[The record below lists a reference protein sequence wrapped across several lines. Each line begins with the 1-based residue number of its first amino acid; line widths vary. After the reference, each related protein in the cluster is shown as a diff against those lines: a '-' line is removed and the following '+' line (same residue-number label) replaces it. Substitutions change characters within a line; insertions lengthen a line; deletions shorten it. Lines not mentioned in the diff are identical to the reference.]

1 MGETQAMITLRA
13 VAAGLAC
20 LLAAFGQAPGAA
32 AEETLV
38 LHPATWEGYQEYLK
52 LLRPG
57 AFAVSRDGSVYG
69 YSYCPEA
76 RCKFN
81 SGKKVAISS
90 CEESGGEDCV
100 IFAFQG
106 DIKLPYSVV
115 DIETVGA
122 CPSGPVPTVT
132 IAADMP
138 PPSYDFSYDIT
149 GLTEFHKLGRAG
161 AVDFELLGLAI
172 HSFDRSGALEFRPH
186 IRESDGVVCAGFHTS
201 EIRLRMASEI
211 YVVKDF
217 PKGSC
222 LYDEVLAHEERHH
235 EVARRLFG
243 EFAAEATRR
252 LAADLR
258 NRPFVQVPDP
268 YHGRVAAHAR
278 VNQAIDAAY
287 ADFITRYAAEQD
299 AIDTTAEY
307 TRIANACPAA
317 ESYLD

>member
-1 MGETQAMITLRA
+1 MITLRV
-13 VAAGLAC
+13 VAAGLVC
-20 LLAAFGQAPGAA
+20 LLAAFGRVPGSA
-32 AEETLV
+32 AEEPLV
-38 LHPATWEGYQEYLK
+38 LHPSTWEAYQEYLK

-81 SGKKVAISS
+81 TGKKVALQS

-106 DIKLPYSVV
+106 EIKLPYSVV
-115 DIETVGA
+115 DVETVGA
-122 CPSGPVPTVT
+122 CPSGPAPTVT
-132 IAADMP
+132 IVADMP
-138 PPSYDFSYDIT
+138 PPSYDFSYDIEA
-149 GLTEFHKLGRAG
+149 LTEFHKLGRARAG
-161 AVDFELLGLAI
+161 AVDFELLGLAV
-172 HSFDRSGALEFRPH
+172 HGFDKSGAQDLRPY
-186 IRESDGVVCAGFHTS
+186 IRETDGIVCTGFHTS
-201 EIRLRMASEI
+201 EIRLRMSSEI
-211 YVVKDF
+211 YVVRDF

-222 LYDEVLAHEERHH
+222 LYEQVLAHEERHH

-243 EFAAEATRR
+243 EFAADATRR
-252 LAADLR
+252 LAVDLGS
-258 NRPFVQVPDP
+258 RPFVQAPDP

-278 VNQAIDAAY
+278 VERAIADAY
-287 ADFITRYAAEQD
+287 AEFITRYTAEQD